1 MSHFTYDIQPILFR
15 NFDVNIK
22 PNEVFFISLLT
33 VIALLNISD
42 FVIDLQEGSNTLHLV
57 QEAFLVIAS
66 IGGIGYLLKEVMARR
81 RETDLVKQQ
90 LQNAN
95 RNLQASNEKLKEMSQ
110 HYSEVINQQLT
121 DWSLTP
127 SENEV
132 AMLLLK
138 GLSFDEIASV
148 RETKEKTVRQH
159 ATAIY
164 RKSGLNGRHE
174 FSAWFFEDFLHTP

>member
-1 MSHFTYDIQPILFR
+1 MSQFTYDIQPTLLK
-15 NFDVNIK
+15 NFDVTIR

-42 FVIDLQEGSNTLHLV
+42 FIIDLQEGSDTLHLA

-66 IGGIGYLLKEVMARR
+66 IGGIGYLLREVMIRR
-81 RETDLVKQQ
+81 HEAEQIKQQ
-90 LQNAN
+90 LQSAN
-95 RNLQASNEKLKEMSQ
+95 RNLQATNQKLKEMSQ
-110 HYSEVINQQLT
+110 HYSEVINQQLK

-127 SENEV
+127 SESEV

-138 GLSFDEIASV
+138 GLSFEEIASV
-148 RETKEKTVRQH
+148 RDTKEKTVRQH

-174 FSAWFFEDFLHTP
+174 FSAWFFEDFLQAS